1 MDVADLA
8 ALRQRYPD
16 VHFLGRKTGEEL
28 AAVYASADVFVFPS
42 RTDTFGNVMLE
53 ALASGVPVAAFPVT
67 APRDVLGEA
76 GALSEDLREAALAA
90 LEIPKDAALARAAT
104 YSWRACAREFLGN
117 LARVP
122 RGAFAARR
130 LSLR

>member
-1 MDVADLA
+1 M
-8 ALRQRYPD
+8 
-16 VHFLGRKTGEEL
+16 
-28 AAVYASADVFVFPS
+28 
-42 RTDTFGNVMLE
+42 
-53 ALASGVPVAAFPVT
+53 T

-90 LEIPKDAALARAAT
+90 LDIPKEVALGRAAT
-104 YSWRACAREFLGN
+104 YSWRACALEFLGN

-122 RGAFAARR
+122 RDAFAARR